1 MYGHASIWSEQVPQR
16 HFLRIVYVYTSIG
29 CLFSGDESRILGAM
43 FDKGVLL
50 RYRGIST
57 IKVSCCSLGS
67 HKRTVFLFVKQYIED
82 KMSAECCCDLTF
94 RAHFLNSR
102 KRSVR

>member
-1 MYGHASIWSEQVPQR
+1 MYGHASIWSEEVPQR

-29 CLFSGDESRILGAM
+29 CLFSGAECRILGAM

-50 RYRGIST
+50 RHRGIST
-57 IKVSCCSLGS
+57 MKVSCSLAS
-67 HKRTVFLFVKQYIED
+67 LKRTVFPFVKHYIED
-82 KMSAECCCDLTF
+82 KMAAECCCDPTF